1 MSNKENK
8 YLTIIP
14 ADKYKDILKKYE
26 ELWSKIRDLIKS
38 ITNTSDNYDEEFMK
52 IKHNLPLKKTLAL
65 FNVAIVVRFVFHDR
79 NKYYS

>member
-1 MSNKENK
+1 MSNKGNK

-14 ADKYKDILKKYE
+14 ADKYKDMLKKYE

-65 FNVAIVVRFVFHDR
+65 FNVSIVVRFVFHYR